1 MKGCVHI
8 FSLQGNAEIP
18 CSFSTSCWKKQ
29 PHFSTLWPL
38 LVLATLSSVCKGL
51 RALGPHCGLPTP
63 ELSPFARGFPAD
75 VSHLE
80 QSRVQALLA
89 VHFRL
94 EVCTGCGRDSKDGLL
109 ITLTTPSGFL
119 PHKKRHSRRRQIEPG
134 SYSPPH
140 MSRPLFPF
148 SVAMAGWAWF
158 GEAVGKEKGSPCM
171 ATLVTVA
178 WGLQSIS
185 SACPGKNYTTQ
196 LLVFS
201 NMQDWRTHCC
211 SQANRIKVSTRLPK
225 TLSSH
230 QGTDLCPPPSQI
242 CVPPGSV

>member
-38 LVLATLSSVCKGL
+38 LVLATLSSACKGL
-51 RALGPHCGLPTP
+51 RASGPHCGLPTP

-119 PHKKRHSRRRQIEPG
+119 PHKKRHSRRRLIEPG

-158 GEAVGKEKGSPCM
+158 GEAVGKEKGSPCK

-178 WGLQSIS
+178 GDSRVSQVP
-185 SACPGKNYTTQ
+185 AQAKTTP
-196 LLVFS
+196 LNCWFFPTC
-201 NMQDWRTHCC
+201 RTGGQHCC
-211 SQANRIKVSTRLPK
+211 PQANRIKVSTRLPK

-230 QGTDLCPPPSQI
+230 QGTDLCPPPSQN
-242 CVPPGSV
+242 CVPPASV

>member
-38 LVLATLSSVCKGL
+38 LVLATLSSACKGL
-51 RALGPHCGLPTP
+51 RASGPHCSLPTP
-63 ELSPFARGFPAD
+63 ELSPFARGFSAN

-89 VHFRL
+89 VHFHL

-119 PHKKRHSRRRQIEPG
+119 PHKKRHNRRRQIEPG

-140 MSRPLFPF
+140 MSRPLLPF

-158 GEAVGKEKGSPCM
+158 GEAVGKEKRFPLYGHPCHCGLGTPEYLKCLPRQKLHHST
-171 ATLVTVA
+171 AVFFQHTGLEDSTVA
-178 WGLQSIS
+178 LRPTG
-185 SACPGKNYTTQ
+185 
-196 LLVFS
+196 
-201 NMQDWRTHCC
+201 
-211 SQANRIKVSTRLPK
+211 
-225 TLSSH
+225 
-230 QGTDLCPPPSQI
+230 
-242 CVPPGSV
+242 